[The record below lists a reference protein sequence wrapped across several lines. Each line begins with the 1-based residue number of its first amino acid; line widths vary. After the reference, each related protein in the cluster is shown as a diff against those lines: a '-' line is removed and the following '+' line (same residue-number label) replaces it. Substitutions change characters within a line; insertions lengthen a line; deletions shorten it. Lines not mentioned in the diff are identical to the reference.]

1 MKSYIDSLK
10 VLNLQNNPLEDLSH
24 YLMYEENSGLD
35 MRLKY
40 TENIISSSALAQI
53 KAHSFE
59 HNNKSDIDD

>member
-1 MKSYIDSLK
+1 
-10 VLNLQNNPLEDLSH
+10 
-24 YLMYEENSGLD
+24 MYEENSGLD

-59 HNNKSDIDD
+59 HNNKSDIDDWSSFVYIK